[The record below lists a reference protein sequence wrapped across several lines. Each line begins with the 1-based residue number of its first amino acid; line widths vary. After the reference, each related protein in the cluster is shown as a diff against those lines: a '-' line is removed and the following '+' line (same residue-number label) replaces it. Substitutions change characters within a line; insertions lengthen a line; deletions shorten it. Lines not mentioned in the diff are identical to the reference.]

1 MKNPIYAQQS
11 SFIQLLIFLLVV
23 IVSLLF
29 TMLLGILLAVPFYGT
44 DILSSMNSMYDVNNP
59 SSLVLLK
66 YFQIV
71 NQIGLFLIPSFFF
84 AWLVSRRVKRYLG
97 FTTKPYLL
105 SIVLGTA
112 AILFSLPFIGWL
124 GELNHQMNLPEYL
137 SGIENWM
144 KNSEEQARLLT
155 EAFLSTTSIGGLA
168 INMLM
173 IAIIPAV
180 GEEIFFRGILQRLF
194 NQMTRNVH
202 AAVIISALLF
212 SALHMQFY
220 GFLPRFVLGLI
231 LGYLY
236 AWSGSIWV
244 PIIVHFINNAFAVM
258 AMFLV
263 SHNMVETDLD
273 SLGTTNSQPLIII
286 SVMLVMLLMGVV
298 YYWEKKKQEE
308 RIL

>member
-11 SFIQLLIFLLVV
+11 PFIQLLIFLLVV

-44 DILSSMNSMYDVNNP
+44 DILSSMNTMYDVNNP
-59 SSLVLLK
+59 SSLILLK

-97 FTTKPYLL
+97 FTAKPYLL

-124 GELNHQMNLPEYL
+124 GELNHQMNLPDSL

>member
-1 MKNPIYAQQS
+1 MKNPIYGQQS
-11 SFIQLLIFLLVV
+11 PFIQMLIFLLVV
-23 IVSLLF
+23 IISLLF

-44 DILSSMNSMYDVNNP
+44 DILSSMNAMNDLSNP
-59 SSLVLLK
+59 SSLALLK

-71 NQIGLFLIPSFFF
+71 NQTGLFLIPSFFF
-84 AWLVSRRVKRYLG
+84 AWLVSTGVSRYLG
-97 FTTKPYLL
+97 FNVKPYLL
-105 SIVLGTA
+105 SIVVGSA
-112 AILFSLPFIGWL
+112 AMLFSLPFIGWL
-124 GELNHQMNLPEYL
+124 ADVNQQMNLPDSL
-137 SGIENWM
+137 SGLENWM
-144 KNSEEQARLLT
+144 KNSEEQARVLT
-155 EAFLSTTSIGGLA
+155 EVFLSTTSIGGLA

-220 GFLPRFVLGLI
+220 GFLPRFALGLI
-231 LGYLY
+231 LGYLF

-244 PIIVHFINNAFAVM
+244 PIIVHFINNGFAVM
-258 AMFLV
+258 AMFLA

-273 SLGTTNSQPLIII
+273 SLGTTNSQPLVII